1 MPCIRQLPCGHPCIG
16 ICGEICPKKCREC
29 HKDEVTEIF
38 FGTEDEP
45 NARFVELADCG
56 HVFEVEMMDQWMDQ
70 AKTTP
75 DGKSVDVQLKLCP
88 KCSVPIRTSLR
99 YGNIIKKILPDFERI
114 KQKIL
119 LGEGRREQEI
129 AGLKLKLQKI
139 DKFPKDKNVIGRMLN
154 FTNLTDEQIDVIDN
168 QISLLSFLQA
178 LKANISYFEADERYQ
193 ETKEDLKWKVEQ
205 LQKRVIS
212 LRVQCSNQVVE
223 ELGEE
228 MYRTEL
234 LIDFR
239 ILKMQLDIRGVKL
252 GVTDTVEVGFV
263 QEAFD
268 SENTIGK
275 KTERE

>member
-29 HKDEVTEIF
+29 DKDEVTEIF